1 MKIIDS
7 IYLRNSLILR
17 IVDLDDIIESVS
29 LLHNKIKYV
38 GIISKNLEFRW
49 DKLRMCKMEAD
60 DYIATFN
67 IPLLKKREI
76 YSAVITLKTSKGIV
90 NLSIGNSYTPPK
102 QNIDKQFYKLVDS
115 YYSEFNVKSKLLEIG
130 SRSRSGNI
138 YTKHFRENVEYSGL
152 DIVEGDNVDVVGDA
166 HYLSKLYEN
175 NSIDFVY
182 SISTFEHL
190 LCPWIVA
197 VEMNKIMSTGGIAY
211 IQSHQSWPVHEEP
224 ADYFRFSKHSW
235 HSLFN
240 TLTGFEILSS
250 SNENPAH
257 IIPCRHELH
266 GRMPQFE
273 YEVGYMMSCCLIKKT
288 STSKVDWSLNNIPL
302 HELTGKYPD

>member
-17 IVDLDDIIESVS
+17 IVDINEIIKSAS
-29 LLHNKIKYV
+29 LLHNKVKHV
-38 GIISKNLEFRW
+38 GVLSKNLELKW
-49 DKLRMCKMEAD
+49 DKLRMTKMKAN
-60 DYIATFN
+60 DYIVTFN
-67 IPLLKKREI
+67 ISILKKGEI
-76 YSAVITLKTSKGIV
+76 YALVVNLETSKGIF
-90 NLSIGNSYTPPK
+90 NLSIGNSYNPFK
-102 QNIDKQFYKLVDS
+102 QNIDKKFYDLVDS
-115 YYSEFNVKSKLLEIG
+115 YYSNNKSKSKLLEIG

-138 YTKHFRENVEYSGL
+138 YTKFFRKNVEYSGL

-166 HYLSKLYEN
+166 HYLSKLYES

-197 VEMNKIMSTGGIAY
+197 VEMNKIMNKGGVAY

-240 TLTGFEILSS
+240 RLTGFEILSS

-257 IIPCRHELH
+257 IIPCRHDLH

-288 STSKVDWSLNNIPL
+288 SNSKVDWSLNNVPL